1 MQNLLRLDKNNNLE
15 YLFEIAIDIIAII
28 GTDSKIKR
36 VSKSCNEILGWNEKE
51 VISVE
56 WSNFI
61 HQDDLLRILGY
72 KKTSNIKDEI
82 KGLEF
87 KVKCKDENYKL
98 LKGNFKYIEED
109 KVYIVIAKDIS
120 EKQKILDEKLEGEL
134 TKKFPMLAMFMSE
147 DMLKKIKNMIKTSIL
162 ENKDTIIEMFSNYLE
177 EKVSFRDIIITNV
190 DGFSLEK
197 LEDITYSLAKKELKH
212 IEVVGAILGG
222 IIGFFQ
228 FGVSLF
234 M

>member
-1 MQNLLRLDKNNNLE
+1 MTELNTMLIKLALIVGIGAMIGWITNYVAIKM
-15 YLFEIAIDIIAII
+15 LFRPYKEINFGLFKIQGLIPKRKHEIAISIAD
-28 GTDSKIKR
+28 T
-36 VSKSCNEILGWNEKE
+36 VQKE
-51 VISVE
+51 LISLKDV
-56 WSNFI
+56 
-61 HQDDLLRILGY
+61 
-72 KKTSNIKDEI
+72 TSTLDGEE
-82 KGLEF
+82 LEARM
-87 KVKCKDENYKL
+87 
-98 LKGNFKYIEED
+98 GNMID
-109 KVYIVIAKDIS
+109 
-120 EKQKILDEKLEGEL
+120 KILDEKLEGEL

-177 EKVSFRDIIITNV
+177 EKVNFRDIIITNV

>member
-1 MQNLLRLDKNNNLE
+1 MTELNTMLIKLALIVGIGAMIGWITNYVAIKM
-15 YLFEIAIDIIAII
+15 LFRPYKEINFGLFKIQGLIPKRKHEIAISIAD
-28 GTDSKIKR
+28 T
-36 VSKSCNEILGWNEKE
+36 VQKE
-51 VISVE
+51 LISLKDV
-56 WSNFI
+56 
-61 HQDDLLRILGY
+61 
-72 KKTSNIKDEI
+72 TSTLDGEE
-82 KGLEF
+82 LEARM
-87 KVKCKDENYKL
+87 
-98 LKGNFKYIEED
+98 GNMID
-109 KVYIVIAKDIS
+109 
-120 EKQKILDEKLEGEL
+120 KILDEKLEGEL

-228 FGVSLF
+228 FVVSLF